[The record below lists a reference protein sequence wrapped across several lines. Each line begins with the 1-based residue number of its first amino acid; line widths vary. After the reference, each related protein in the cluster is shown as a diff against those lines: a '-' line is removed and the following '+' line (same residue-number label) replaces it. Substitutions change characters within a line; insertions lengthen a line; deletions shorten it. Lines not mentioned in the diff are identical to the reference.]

1 MKPKQT
7 DSKTDTDDLIL
18 KKYSIAWRLLR
29 TNFVGPQFIIPLF
42 DEFKESRPFILN
54 PKYSTPTSLPLYF
67 FFGYQLLQ
75 ESNLL
80 KRCGPVSEYIFYLI
94 FEWVFIHFSI
104 FITVNISFCFFR
116 YDTLFPNEFEILYT
130 YKHKEL
136 KINKLTLKF
145 LWVCWL

>member
-94 FEWVFIHFSI
+94 FE
-104 FITVNISFCFFR
+104 
-116 YDTLFPNEFEILYT
+116 
-130 YKHKEL
+130 
-136 KINKLTLKF
+136 
-145 LWVCWL
+145 